1 MKIALI
7 AAANAQRSQIFP
19 PHLMEQLAQH
29 GDLVVN
35 EKSNAPEDVKPVLK
49 DADIII
55 TSWGSPRLTEEYL
68 REAPN
73 CRLIVHAAGTV
84 QPIVSDDVW
93 QRGIRVTCSSNAIG
107 YGVAETALGLAIAA
121 SKNFFQLNDLVH
133 AGGWRESGVERV
145 VDLVDITIGV
155 IGAGMVGRHFLELLR
170 PFEVDV
176 VVSDPNVPEDVCQ
189 ALGARKVELE
199 ELLRIS
205 DIVSIHAPSIPS
217 TDNMI
222 NAETLKLMKKNAGL
236 INTSRGS
243 LVNEQDLYAHMSAG
257 NLRFACLDVTAPEPP
272 AIDNPLRRLNNVI
285 FLPHIA
291 GVVNNGLARIGR
303 NVLRELKRF
312 EAGEPLTNEIT
323 EQMMFR
329 IGKA

>member
-1 MKIALI
+1 M
-7 AAANAQRSQIFP
+7 
-19 PHLMEQLAQH
+19 
-29 GDLVVN
+29 
-35 EKSNAPEDVKPVLK
+35 
-49 DADIII
+49 
-55 TSWGSPRLTEEYL
+55 
-68 REAPN
+68 
-73 CRLIVHAAGTV
+73 HAAGTV

-205 DIVSIHAPSIPS
+205 DIVSIHAPS
-217 TDNMI
+217 T
-222 NAETLKLMKKNAGL
+222 
-236 INTSRGS
+236 
-243 LVNEQDLYAHMSAG
+243 
-257 NLRFACLDVTAPEPP
+257 PP
-272 AIDNPLRRLNNVI
+272 RTI
-285 FLPHIA
+285 
-291 GVVNNGLARIGR
+291 
-303 NVLRELKRF
+303 
-312 EAGEPLTNEIT
+312 
-323 EQMMFR
+323 
-329 IGKA
+329 